1 MATVAAPA
9 LEESIPVMDEW
20 DQPPRRSSGPG
31 IAPVLAIDG
40 FEGPLDWLL
49 DLGRT
54 RRIDLARLSIA
65 ALVKAFE
72 DALTAALA
80 NAEESAPTLGRWGD
94 WLVMAAEL
102 TVLRS
107 RLLVPPDP
115 AAAQE
120 VQAAQEAQAAAERL
134 RQRLLDRAAIVRAA
148 DWLDNRARLGRDV
161 FGRGQGSD
169 KRRVRA
175 GRTGDVTALLRA
187 CLVALQLPPEAGTL
201 FRVPAAPFWSVADAV
216 ARIRTMLPG
225 VGEGGVV
232 LERFL
237 PSVPSDTPDRDR
249 RCRDAVAGTFTGVL
263 ELAREGSVAV
273 QQDAAWAPVRVRSS
287 TGAGK
292 VNAT

>member
-1 MATVAAPA
+1 MGAPV
-9 LEESIPVMDEW
+9 PDGGVPFPDEW
-20 DQPPRRSSGPG
+20 DQPPRRPSGPG
-31 IAPVLAIDG
+31 GPPVLAIDG

-49 DLGRT
+49 DLART

-65 ALVKAFE
+65 ALVAAFE

-80 NAEESAPTLGRWGD
+80 TTGERTPMLGRWGD

-115 AAAQE
+115 AAAQD
-120 VQAAQEAQAAAERL
+120 ALAAAERL

-161 FGRGQGSD
+161 FGRGRTGAHGTA
-169 KRRVRA
+169 RA
-175 GRTGDVTALLRA
+175 GRSGDVTALLRA
-187 CLVALQLPPEAGTL
+187 CLVALRLPPEAGTL
-201 FRVPAAPFWSVADAV
+201 LRVPAPPFWSVADAV

-225 VGEGGVV
+225 VGEGGVA

-237 PSVPSDTPDRDR
+237 PPVPSDMPDRDR
-249 RCRDAVAGTFTGVL
+249 RCRGVVASTFTGVL
-263 ELAREGSVAV
+263 ELARDGSVAV
-273 QQDAAWAPVRVRSS
+273 QQEAAWEPVCVRLPN
-287 TGAGK
+287 GAEK
-292 VNAT
+292 MDVP